1 MVFLISCFCYSACLG
16 AKAPGALVCTL
27 NGRDASWLLAMG
39 LALWC
44 DNQAH
49 KRLVVLGCVVG
60 AWWWCLENAQWIT
73 QSLWSLVTRNEN
85 RWHVSVNITLDSF
98 WSTART
104 ESLASAL
111 YGAPRRGW
119 AQVSKQVQLCE
130 LSLHTVM
137 PSFPLLA
144 AASGLLS
151 LPMSTSWSFSFTTSQ
166 CPWLPTVPTIV
177 FLQYL
182 RFIPGLPSP
191 LGSVLDKWEI
201 PVVEQEN

>member
-111 YGAPRRGW
+111 PLWSSSEGMGTSVKTGTALW
-119 AQVSKQVQLCE
+119 AQPPHCD
-130 LSLHTVM
+130 
-137 PSFPLLA
+137 A
-144 AASGLLS
+144 LLS
-151 LPMSTSWSFSFTTSQ
+151 FARSSQWPPVSPHVHLLEFFLYYFPMPLVAHSPHHRLS
-166 CPWLPTVPTIV
+166 PVPPFHTWAP
-177 FLQYL
+177 F
-182 RFIPGLPSP
+182 PS
-191 LGSVLDKWEI
+191 GVSAG
-201 PVVEQEN
+201 